1 MKEGTCLLLKHATS
15 SRFLLPLIGD
25 IQQNS
30 LTSYQ
35 LKSSFGLQILLL
47 LQIQLEC
54 LQL

>member
-1 MKEGTCLLLKHATS
+1 MCLLLKHAIS
-15 SRFLLPLIGD
+15 SRFLLSLIGD

-35 LKSSFGLQILLL
+35 LISSFGLQNLLL
-47 LQIQLEC
+47 SQIQLKY

>member
-15 SRFLLPLIGD
+15 RFLLLLIGD

-35 LKSSFGLQILLL
+35 LKSSFGFQNLLL
-47 LQIQLEC
+47 FQIQLKY